1 MADPP
6 LQLANPTTQ
15 PSEERLEDGIGLCLS
30 GGGYR
35 AMLFHVGSLWR
46 LHEAGLLGQVARI
59 SSVSG
64 GSITSAAL
72 AVAWTDLQADKSRET
87 FVMRFVDRVRA
98 LAGHT
103 VDVGAVLGGVLLPG
117 SVADRVARA
126 YRSYI
131 CGHATLQ
138 DLPDRPRFIFNATS
152 VQTGALWRFSKPYMG
167 DYRVGRIMAP
177 TLDLATAIAASSAFP
192 PVLSPVT
199 IDFAADQKWDT
210 AGTDV
215 TEPEFRAQAVL
226 ADGGVYDN
234 VGLETVW
241 KRYRTVLVSD
251 AGAKIAPNAHPHDD
265 WALGSMRIFDL
276 VDNQVRSLRKRQ
288 LISSYL
294 APADSVDHRL
304 GAYWSIRSHIV
315 DFARPSLSADP
326 KRTDELATLPTRLA
340 AVDAAAQ
347 ERLIN
352 WGYAVCDAAIRTHV
366 NSDLPKGSF
375 PYAGGV

>member
-138 DLPDRPRFIFNATS
+138 DLPDRPRFVFNATS
-152 VQTGALWRFSKPYMG
+152 VQTGAL
-167 DYRVGRIMAP
+167 
-177 TLDLATAIAASSAFP
+177 
-192 PVLSPVT
+192 
-199 IDFAADQKWDT
+199 
-210 AGTDV
+210 
-215 TEPEFRAQAVL
+215 
-226 ADGGVYDN
+226 
-234 VGLETVW
+234 
-241 KRYRTVLVSD
+241 
-251 AGAKIAPNAHPHDD
+251 
-265 WALGSMRIFDL
+265 
-276 VDNQVRSLRKRQ
+276 
-288 LISSYL
+288 
-294 APADSVDHRL
+294 
-304 GAYWSIRSHIV
+304 
-315 DFARPSLSADP
+315 
-326 KRTDELATLPTRLA
+326 
-340 AVDAAAQ
+340 
-347 ERLIN
+347 
-352 WGYAVCDAAIRTHV
+352 
-366 NSDLPKGSF
+366 
-375 PYAGGV
+375 